1 MNFKMYQVDAFT
13 NTLFTGNPAAVCI
26 LGSAWLPDNTMQ
38 QIAAENNLAETAFIV
53 GTGKSC
59 SIRWFTPTVEV
70 DLCGHATLAA
80 AHVLFQH
87 EGFSGE
93 EVVFASRSGNLG
105 VRRHRGMYRLD
116 FPVDT
121 VSPVPLSGDLLAG
134 FSIEPVEAYRGRTD
148 FLLVF
153 KDEQEIVDVKVDL
166 SAVAKVRA
174 RGIII
179 TAPGTRHDFV
189 SRFFGP
195 QSGIDEDP
203 VTGSAHTTLV
213 PIWAKR
219 LGRTE
224 LKAAQLSKRGGEL
237 YCELAGERV
246 YIAGNAKTFFAANV
260 EI

>member
-13 NTLFTGNPAAVCI
+13 DMLFAGNPAAVCI
-26 LGSAWLPDNTMQ
+26 LGSEWLPENTMQ
-38 QIAAENNLAETAFIV
+38 QIAAENNLAETAFIINNV
-53 GTGKSC
+53 KSY

-87 EGFSGE
+87 EGLTGE

-105 VRRHRGMYRLD
+105 VKKHQGMYRLD
-116 FPVDT
+116 FPVDA
-121 VSPVPLSGDLLAG
+121 VSPVSITSDLLAG
-134 FSIEPVEAYRGRTD
+134 FDIEPVEAYRGKTD

-153 KDEQEIVDVKVDL
+153 KDEKEILDVTVDF
-166 SAVAKVRA
+166 SAIAKVKA
-174 RGIII
+174 RGIMI

-213 PIWAKR
+213 PVWAKK
-219 LGRTE
+219 LVKTE
-224 LKAAQLSKRGGEL
+224 FKAAQLSKRGGEL
-237 YCELAGERV
+237 FCTLAGERV
-246 YIAGNAKTFFAANV
+246 YITGSAKTFFEAQV

>member
-13 NTLFTGNPAAVCI
+13 NTLFSGNPAAVCI
-26 LGSAWLPDNTMQ
+26 LGTEWLPDNTML
-38 QIAAENNLAETAFIV
+38 QIAAENNLAETAFVV
-53 GTGKSC
+53 GTGRNY
-59 SIRWFTPTVEV
+59 SIRWFTPAVEV
-70 DLCGHATLAA
+70 DLCGHATLAS

-87 EGFSGE
+87 EGFTGE

-105 VRRHRGMYRLD
+105 VKKLQGMYRLD
-116 FPVDT
+116 FPVDI
-121 VSPVPLSGDLLAG
+121 VSPVSITSDLLAG
-134 FSIEPVEAYRGRTD
+134 FSVEPIEAYRGKTD

-153 KDEQEIVDVKVDL
+153 KDEKEIMEVKVDF
-166 SAVAKVRA
+166 SSVAKVKA

-179 TAPGTRHDFV
+179 TAPGTQHDFV

-195 QSGIDEDP
+195 QSGVDEDP

-213 PIWAKR
+213 PIWAQK

-237 YCELAGERV
+237 YCELVGERV
-246 YIAGNAKTFFAANV
+246 YIIGSAKTFFEAKV

>member
-1 MNFKMYQVDAFT
+1 MKFKMYQVDTFT
-13 NTLFTGNPAAVCI
+13 ETLFAGNPAAICI
-26 LGSAWLPDNTMQ
+26 LGSQWLPDSTMQ
-38 QIAAENNLAETAFIV
+38 QIAAENNLAETAFV
-53 GTGKSC
+53 VCTGKEY

-70 DLCGHATLAA
+70 DLCGHATLAS

-87 EGFSGE
+87 EGFPGE

-105 VRRHRGMYRLD
+105 VKKQLGRYRLD
-116 FPVDT
+116 FPVD
-121 VSPVPLSGDLLAG
+121 VVLPVPMTTDLLAG
-134 FSIEPVEAYRGRTD
+134 FSIKPIEAYRGKTD

-153 KDEQEIVDVKVDL
+153 KSEDEIVDIKVNL
-166 SAVAKVRA
+166 SAIAEVQA

-179 TAPGTRHDFV
+179 TAPGAQKDFV
-189 SRFFGP
+189 SRFFAP

-213 PIWAKR
+213 PVWAKI

-224 LKAAQLSKRGGEL
+224 FTAAQLSKRGGEL
-237 YCELAGERV
+237 YCELVGQRV
-246 YIAGNAKTFFAANV
+246 HITGSAKTFFEANV

>member
-13 NTLFTGNPAAVCI
+13 NKLFAGNPAAVCI
-26 LGSAWLPDNTMQ
+26 LGTEWLPDNTML
-38 QIAAENNLAETAFIV
+38 QIAAENNLAETAFVV
-53 GTGKSC
+53 GTGENY
-59 SIRWFTPTVEV
+59 SIRWFTPAVEV
-70 DLCGHATLAA
+70 DLCGHATLAS

-87 EGFSGE
+87 EGFTGE
-93 EVVFASRSGNLG
+93 QVVFASRSGNLG
-105 VRRHRGMYRLD
+105 VKKLQGVYRLD

-121 VSPVPLSGDLLAG
+121 VSPVQLTSDLLAG
-134 FSIEPVEAYRGRTD
+134 FDIEPIEAYRGKTD

-153 KDEQEIVDVKVDL
+153 KDEKEILEVRVDF
-166 SAVAKVRA
+166 SSVAKVKA

-179 TAPGTRHDFV
+179 TAPGTQHDFV

-203 VTGSAHTTLV
+203 VTGSAHTSLV
-213 PIWAKR
+213 PIWAQK

-224 LKAAQLSKRGGEL
+224 FKAAQLSKRGGEL
-237 YCELAGERV
+237 YCELVGERV
-246 YIAGNAKTFFAANV
+246 YIKGSAKTFFEARV

>member
-13 NTLFTGNPAAVCI
+13 NTLFAGNPAAVCI
-26 LGSAWLPDNTMQ
+26 LGSEWLPDTMMQ

-53 GTGKSC
+53 GTGTRY
-59 SIRWFTPTVEV
+59 SIRWFTPAVEV
-70 DLCGHATLAA
+70 DLCGHATLAS

-87 EGFSGE
+87 EGLPGE

-105 VRRHRGMYRLD
+105 VRKYRGMYRLD
-116 FPVDT
+116 FPVDI
-121 VSPVPLSGDLLAG
+121 VSPASMTSDLLAG
-134 FSIEPVEAYRGRTD
+134 FSVEPVEAYRGKTD

-153 KDEQEIVDVKVDL
+153 KDEQEILDVKVDF
-166 SAVAKVRA
+166 SAVAKVKA

-179 TAPGTRHDFV
+179 TAPGTNHDFV

-213 PIWAKR
+213 PVWAKK

-246 YIAGNAKTFFAANV
+246 YITGSAKTFFKAEV